1 MIKSF
6 RDKTTEDIYN
16 GNNTKDAR
24 AIPKSIWDVACRKL
38 DMLNAM
44 QDLKDIAVSRG
55 NHLEKLKG
63 ELSGYLS
70 IRVNDQYRIIF
81 KWRQGNV
88 ESVQIVD
95 YHK

>member
-1 MIKSF
+1 
-6 RDKTTEDIYN
+6 
-16 GNNTKDAR
+16 
-24 AIPKSIWDVACRKL
+24 
-38 DMLNAM
+38 M
-44 QDLKDIAVSRG
+44 QDLKDIVVSRG

-63 ELSGYLS
+63 DLSGYFS

-81 KWRQGNV
+81 KWRQGNE

>member
-16 GNNTKDAR
+16 GNNTKDTR
-24 AIPKSIWDVACRKL
+24 AVPKSIWDVTCRKL

-44 QDLKDIAVSRG
+44 QDLKDIVVSRG

-63 ELSGYLS
+63 DLSGYLS
-70 IRVNDQYRIIF
+70 IRINDQYRIIF
-81 KWRQGNV
+81 KWRRGNV

-95 YHK
+95 YH